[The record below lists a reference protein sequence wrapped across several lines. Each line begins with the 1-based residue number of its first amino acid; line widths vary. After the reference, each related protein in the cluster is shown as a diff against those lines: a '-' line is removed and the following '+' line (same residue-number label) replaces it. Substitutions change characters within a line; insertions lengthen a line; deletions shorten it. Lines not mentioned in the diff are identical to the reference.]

1 MMQRALTSLALLAL
15 AAGAFTSAAAQ
26 DRRAGRDRGLVEL
39 PQEQVRSGFYIA
51 GVVGAG
57 AEQNKYSDEL
67 TYTQSLTKPT
77 LGLRLGGTPNANTRV
92 GAEFFGWFN
101 SVDGGT
107 ETFGTALI
115 TAQLYP
121 VRHTGL
127 FVKVGGGIAQA
138 GTPSLDPFAS
148 NITETGFGWSVGA
161 GYEIQLSRQF
171 AVGPT
176 VDFYKGTF
184 TKRNQPTLSDRVLNI
199 GVQLS
204 YQSGGRRR

>member
-1 MMQRALTSLALLAL
+1 MMHRTFATLALLAL
-15 AAGAFTSAAAQ
+15 AAGAFTAASAQ
-26 DRRAGRDRGLVEL
+26 DRRGGRDRGLVEL
-39 PQEQVRSGFYIA
+39 PPEQLRSGFYI
-51 GVVGAG
+51 GGGVGAG

-67 TYTQSLTKPT
+67 QYTQSLTKPT
-77 LGLRLGGTPNANTRV
+77 LNLRLGGTPNANTRV

-101 SVDGGT
+101 SVNGGT

-121 VRHTGL
+121 VRNAGL
-127 FVKVGGGIAQA
+127 FLKVGGGIAQA
-138 GTPSLDPFAS
+138 GTPALDPFAS

-161 GYEIQLSRQF
+161 GYEIQLSRQL
-171 AVGPT
+171 AIGPM

-184 TKRNQPTLSDRVLNI
+184 TKRDQPTLSDRVLNI
-199 GVQLS
+199 GVELT